1 MTDVR
6 NVARVNAPS
15 AAPYYNV
22 EEEEDTDQKS
32 KILKPSEKEENI

>member
-6 NVARVNAPS
+6 NVARVNAPA

-22 EEEEDTDQKS
+22 EEEEEIDQKS
-32 KILKPSEKEENI
+32 GILKSSEKEEKI